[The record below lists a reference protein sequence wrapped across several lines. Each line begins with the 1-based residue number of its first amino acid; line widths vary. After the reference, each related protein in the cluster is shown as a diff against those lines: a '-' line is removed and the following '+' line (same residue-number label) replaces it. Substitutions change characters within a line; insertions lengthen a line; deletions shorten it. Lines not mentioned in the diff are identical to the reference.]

1 MEHRNS
7 RWERAQ
13 KAEWEAWDRSHI
25 EANSDEIRQRNIDYL
40 CQRTK
45 LDESELKKLRI
56 LEIGGRVVEHSFSDP
71 DIPDKYVLD
80 PLFPW
85 DSSSGENTVAM
96 PCIHRIKGMAE
107 NIMLPDNS
115 IDLCFCANTIDHTS
129 SPQIVLKEIRRVLI
143 NNGLLVISCNL
154 FPSYVKPLIPLFNI
168 LDTPHPHHFTL
179 GMFRNLLTNGK
190 FIINNQEGSYITKSS
205 SSNKLKS
212 NMAALFR
219 IKYTFFTCKPTK

>member
-1 MEHRNS
+1 MEHRNN

-13 KAEWEAWDRSHI
+13 KAEWEAWDRSQI
-25 EANSDEIRQRNIDYL
+25 LANMDEIRKRNIDYL

-56 LEIGGRVVEHSFSDP
+56 LEIGGRAVERAFNDP

-107 NIMLPDNS
+107 NITLPDNS
-115 IDLCFCANTIDHTS
+115 I
-129 SPQIVLKEIRRVLI
+129 
-143 NNGLLVISCNL
+143 
-154 FPSYVKPLIPLFNI
+154 
-168 LDTPHPHHFTL
+168 
-179 GMFRNLLTNGK
+179 
-190 FIINNQEGSYITKSS
+190 
-205 SSNKLKS
+205 
-212 NMAALFR
+212 
-219 IKYTFFTCKPTK
+219 